1 MPNSP
6 KSLPV
11 LSGRLRNRR
20 ERIKENV
27 VSYAIARI
35 GDQTI
40 VSVEDVSEVLS
51 DEGFSLDESD
61 IQKRLYSLVQEGDLE
76 HISDNRFRM
85 KSTEDFEDFDD
96 KIDRLWEEFREELLE
111 EYDDVDF
118 VNLDEDMKEV
128 FQLFFKELY
137 TAVFDT
143 TEELVESEVDPL
155 TYVDSTEILDN
166 LIDSHRI
173 HKRNVYK
180 EAILQYLENPSEI
193 LTEVTRILY
202 TATINY
208 HILKSGKDIDFNSI
222 PAEGKVLFYDT
233 NLLVSMLCKS
243 KDLNPIVSAV
253 TKRSDDLDF
262 EQYYIPETAQE
273 LDELIRMSKR
283 EMDDIGT
290 LPPNSEPVKN
300 ELLEEYYFGDEFG
313 SLSEY
318 HSYLSD
324 WRTYVQ
330 VQFNL
335 DEYDGDLQQD
345 DAVFE
350 WARETIREFDKA
362 SGDLDVSKKDSDNIQ
377 LDAKLLAV
385 LATLRD
391 EIDSDLD
398 VGPNVISRDKDVLR
412 TSNSGQ
418 PHFWDYNIAVHPRQW
433 LNYLLAYTSVEFDED
448 DWDNIA
454 RGILDMSTS
463 FDEEWTIE
471 KYARVLSD
479 KLDHGGNPETLEKFM
494 IESPK
499 SRDIKQGLREK
510 DGNKAEK
517 AIAETAGNEKFCQAF
532 KNSLEADER
541 VDQMLETINQ
551 QREKI
556 DELES
561 NQDESSTVVEV
572 DASSETNVN
581 QNVDAT
587 SQSGSEATS
596 TAVSSAQSKQEL
608 VDNVNEFIEM
618 LDMNLE
624 GGIENSDVP
633 SPPEDPSNLEKTK
646 QWLNNF
652 VDYVNTGSQVAQ
664 GAKLLAPTA
673 KELIPAVAALL

>member
-1 MPNSP
+1 
-6 KSLPV
+6 
-11 LSGRLRNRR
+11 
-20 ERIKENV
+20 
-27 VSYAIARI
+27 
-35 GDQTI
+35 
-40 VSVEDVSEVLS
+40 
-51 DEGFSLDESD
+51 
-61 IQKRLYSLVQEGDLE
+61 
-76 HISDNRFRM
+76 
-85 KSTEDFEDFDD
+85 
-96 KIDRLWEEFREELLE
+96 
-111 EYDDVDF
+111 
-118 VNLDEDMKEV
+118 
-128 FQLFFKELY
+128 
-137 TAVFDT
+137 
-143 TEELVESEVDPL
+143 
-155 TYVDSTEILDN
+155 
-166 LIDSHRI
+166 
-173 HKRNVYK
+173 
-180 EAILQYLENPSEI
+180 
-193 LTEVTRILY
+193 
-202 TATINY
+202 
-208 HILKSGKDIDFNSI
+208 
-222 PAEGKVLFYDT
+222 
-233 NLLVSMLCKS
+233 
-243 KDLNPIVSAV
+243 
-253 TKRSDDLDF
+253 
-262 EQYYIPETAQE
+262 
-273 LDELIRMSKR
+273 
-283 EMDDIGT
+283 
-290 LPPNSEPVKN
+290 
-300 ELLEEYYFGDEFG
+300 
-313 SLSEY
+313 
-318 HSYLSD
+318 
-324 WRTYVQ
+324 
-330 VQFNL
+330 
-335 DEYDGDLQQD
+335 
-345 DAVFE
+345 
-350 WARETIREFDKA
+350 
-362 SGDLDVSKKDSDNIQ
+362 
-377 LDAKLLAV
+377 
-385 LATLRD
+385 
-391 EIDSDLD
+391 
-398 VGPNVISRDKDVLR
+398 VGPNVIYRDKDVLR

-479 KLDHGGNPETLEKFM
+479 KLDHGGNPETLKKFM

-517 AIAETAGNEKFCQAF
+517 AIAETAGNKNFCQAF

-608 VDNVNEFIEM
+608 VNNVNKFIEM

-633 SPPEDPSNLEKTK
+633 SSPEDPSNLEETK